1 MTIANE
7 GGAGAPPCAALCEA
21 MNVNR
26 RTFLSATTLAAVA
39 AVLQSCSGGGG
50 GGGVTAPPPGPPT
63 GGTLMVTV
71 SSFAALSTVGGI
83 ARVDGNVGS
92 PTALV
97 RTGATTFTA
106 LSMIC
111 THQGTTINI
120 SGSGFLCPNHG
131 AQFSSA
137 GANIGGQAT
146 SSLQIF
152 SSTFDGTNTVTIS
165 RPS

>member
-1 MTIANE
+1 MTLPSEN
-7 GGAGAPPCAALCEA
+7 GLDAPPCAALCEA

-26 RTFLSATTLAAVA
+26 RTFLSAATLAAVA
-39 AVLQSCSGGGG
+39 AVLESCSGGG
-50 GGGVTAPPPGPPT
+50 GGGVTAPNAS
-63 GGTLMVTV
+63 GGTLTVTV
-71 SSFAALSTVGGI
+71 SAFASLATVGGI
-83 ARVDGNVGS
+83 ARVDGGVGS

-97 RTGATTFTA
+97 RTGASSFVA

-131 AQFSSA
+131 AQYSSA

-146 SSLQIF
+146 SSLKTF
-152 SSTFDGTNTVTIS
+152 TATFDGTNTVVIN
-165 RPS
+165 RPT